1 MSVRK
6 KTKKAAKTH
15 VDIELRITAPHA
27 YITVGIDC
35 DKTVSKKMPTLMRQ
49 LADVVESGEFDEELN
64 KLAGVYGVQIPNR
77 K

>member
-1 MSVRK
+1 MSTRK

-15 VDIELRITAPHA
+15 VNIDLHVTAPHA
-27 YITVGIDC
+27 FISVNIDC
-35 DKTVSKKMPTLMRQ
+35 DKTVSKKMPSLLRQ
-49 LADVVESGEFDEELN
+49 LADVVESGDFDEELN